1 MIVSLDSVTN
11 SHQDLIMRIRQRGNI
26 TLFSC
31 LFLLMMSS
39 WSLVY
44 LKRQARSLSSLKKK
58 IIAYRCVKELN
69 GSSKAHVKKL
79 ESLNN
84 KLVYAHAAVL
94 VPNPALSKAASLA
107 IKGIKLAMEFKHAA
121 FLKQIY
127 QLTQNGCLFNPSTYK
142 TPYKNKGVLTRDE
155 LGRAKLRS
163 KKWKSTLI
171 NLNIIIRSHFNYSS
185 GKVGIETESWEPPED
200 LL

>member
-1 MIVSLDSVTN
+1 MAVPFWCIQKTISTRVLLSQMIVSLDSVTN

-84 KLVYAHAAVL
+84 NLYTPTPQYLFQTLHYQKPRHWQLRG
-94 VPNPALSKAASLA
+94 LSL
-107 IKGIKLAMEFKHAA
+107 L
-121 FLKQIY
+121 
-127 QLTQNGCLFNPSTYK
+127 
-142 TPYKNKGVLTRDE
+142 
-155 LGRAKLRS
+155 
-163 KKWKSTLI
+163 W
-171 NLNIIIRSHFNYSS
+171 NLSMPHF
-185 GKVGIETESWEPPED
+185 
-200 LL
+200 